1 MTIHPLFRRYKLAHS
16 TLFLLLSMFSLD
28 TFAAVSASVDKNPVM
43 LDESVNLSIIADKDV
58 DRSAFDPSPLLKDFV
73 VGRTSVSSQT
83 QMINFNTTRTTM
95 WTTTL
100 IPRNKGIVTI
110 PAFTIAGERTQAIA
124 LEVIPASA
132 STSADNRD
140 VYISTEVDSA
150 EAYLQQQLH
159 YTVKLH
165 LAVDLQRGSL
175 SNPTLDNADIRQIG
189 KDKEYNEI
197 SNGRRY
203 RIIERNFAITPQQS
217 GKFTIQGP
225 LFEGEVVENNR
236 QSFGFFNRSKPV
248 NRVGPAVE
256 VNVLPM
262 PQGYAH
268 HWLPSEFVELNEE
281 WQPGNGEYKVGEPI
295 TRTLTLTA
303 VGLVEEQLPE
313 INSQYPPQVKIYP
326 DQANTNTIEKD
337 NTLIAQRVETIAII
351 PNKEG
356 DLVIPDVKIP
366 WFNVLTKQTEYAT
379 LPARLIKIAPSALAD
394 QKTLPVTPKEVVV
407 PPISAKPTLTTT
419 ELNPSTV
426 LPQWYWWSLSSWVLL
441 VLWLSTLLL
450 WAITASRKKAAKQT
464 SHQNE
469 SEQAYWQ
476 QLQKALATNNIQQIY
491 LPLCQW
497 LGQLHGNPQAALPT
511 SQNKLKD
518 KALNQ
523 ELALMYAK
531 QYGRDKANWKAE
543 QLLLELKRI
552 RAVQNNASI
561 PGRELRDLYPN
572 HLKMQDSAGM

>member
-1 MTIHPLFRRYKLAHS
+1 MTIHPLFRPYKLAH
-16 TLFLLLSMFSLD
+16 TLLFLLLSVFSLD
-28 TFAAVSASVDKNPVM
+28 TIAAVTASVDKNPVM
-43 LDESVNLSIIADKDV
+43 LDESINLSIIADKDV

-83 QMINFNTTRTTM
+83 QMINFNTSRTTI

-110 PAFTIAGERTQAIA
+110 PAFNIAGELTQAITI
-124 LEVIPASA
+124 EVISASA

-140 VYISTEVDSA
+140 VYISTEVDSSQ
-150 EAYLQQQLH
+150 AYLQQQLH

-203 RIIERNFAITPQQS
+203 RVIERNFAITPQQS

-225 LFEGEVVENNR
+225 LFEGEIVENNR

-248 NRVGPAVE
+248 NRVGPALE

-268 HWLPSEFVELNEE
+268 HWLPSEFVELSEE

-326 DQANTNTIEKD
+326 DQANTSTVEKD

-379 LPARLIKIAPSALAD
+379 LPPRLIKIAPSALAD
-394 QKTLPVTPKEVVV
+394 QKTLPVT
-407 PPISAKPTLTTT
+407 AKVNTAPASTDKPLQTTT
-419 ELNPSTV
+419 ELVPSNT
-426 LPQWYWWSLSSWVLL
+426 LPQLSWWSPSSWLL
-441 VLWLSTLLL
+441 LILWLCTLLI
-450 WAITASRKKAAKQT
+450 WGISANRKKAVKQT
-464 SHQNE
+464 SLLNE

-476 QLQKALATNNIQQIY
+476 QLQNALATNSIQQIY

-497 LGQLHGNPQAALPT
+497 LGQLYGNPQAALPT
-511 SQNKLKD
+511 SQNKLND
-518 KALNQ
+518 EALNR
-523 ELALMYAK
+523 ELAMMYAK
-531 QYGRDKANWKAE
+531 QYGRDTENWKAD
-543 QLLLELKRI
+543 QLLIELKRI
-552 RAVQNNASI
+552 RALQKNPSK
-561 PGRELRDLYPN
+561 PGRELRDLYSTN
-572 HLKMQDSAGM
+572 

>member
-1 MTIHPLFRRYKLAHS
+1 MTTIHPFFNTCQSAHRA
-16 TLFLLLSMFSLD
+16 LFLIISLTCFN
-28 TFAAVSASVDKNPVM
+28 TFAGVTASVDKNPVM

-83 QMINFNTTRTTM
+83 QMINFNTTRTTI

-100 IPRNKGIVTI
+100 IPRKKGIVTI
-110 PAFTIAGERTQAIA
+110 PAFNIEGERTQSIA

-132 STSADNRD
+132 STSSDNRD
-140 VYISTEVDSA
+140 VYISTVVDSA

-175 SNPTLDNADIRQIG
+175 SNPTLENADIRQIG

-236 QSFGFFNRSKPV
+236 QSFGFFNRSQPV
-248 NRVGPAVE
+248 NRVGPALE

-268 HWLPSEFVELNEE
+268 HWLPSEFVELTEQ
-281 WQPGNGEYKVGEPI
+281 WQAANGEYKVGEPI

-313 INSQYPPQVKIYP
+313 INSQYPPQVKTYP
-326 DQANTNTIEKD
+326 DQASTNTIEKD
-337 NTLIAQRVETIAII
+337 DTLIAQRVESIAII
-351 PNKEG
+351 PNREG

-379 LPARLIKIAPSALAD
+379 LPPRLINIGPSALAD
-394 QKTLPVTPKEVVV
+394 QKTLPVTPKVSAA
-407 PPISAKPTLTTT
+407 PLISDNPLQTTT
-419 ELNPSTV
+419 ALSPSDT
-426 LPQWYWWSLSSWVLL
+426 LPKWSWWSLSSSVLL
-441 VLWLSTLLL
+441 LLWLCTLAL
-450 WAITASRKKAAKQT
+450 WAITASKKKTVKRA
-464 SHQNE
+464 SHQNP
-469 SEQAYWQ
+469 SEKRYWQ
-476 QLQKALATNNIQQIY
+476 QLQKALNTNDVQQIY

-497 LGQLHGNPQAALPT
+497 LGQLHGNPKAALPT

-518 KALNQ
+518 EALNQ

-531 QYGRDKANWKAE
+531 QYGRDTGSWKADK
-543 QLLLELKRI
+543 LLAELKRI
-552 RAVQNNASI
+552 KALQQNASVQDND
-561 PGRELRDLYPN
+561 LKSLYPQTN
-572 HLKMQDSAGM
+572 